1 MESKV
6 KDARVEGG
14 RLRTRGKSF
23 EVLLWKGLKIK
34 TLGERGSLR
43 CCYSK
48 ASCSLLLP
56 GKTTSSRIKYKT
68 KTRGFDEGGVA
79 TTRPFIKP

>member
-1 MESKV
+1 MESKE
-6 KDARVEGG
+6 KDAKAEGG

-23 EVLLWKGLKIK
+23 EVLLRQGLKIK
-34 TLGERGSLR
+34 TLRERGSLR

-56 GKTTSSRIKYKT
+56 
-68 KTRGFDEGGVA
+68 
-79 TTRPFIKP
+79 